1 MDVYYFVIH
10 REYYN
15 RQLSLANTEV
25 QIRTNGLTLD
35 ERADLY
41 RLQLEQRTAV
51 RRFKHS
57 NNALLSAPMPEIGKV
72 QL

>member
-15 RQLSLANTEV
+15 RQLKLATTEV
-25 QIRTNGLTLD
+25 KIRTNGLTLD

-41 RLQLEQRTAV
+41 RQQLEQRTAV
-51 RRFKHS
+51 RRFKTS

>member
-10 REYYN
+10 REYYR
-15 RQLSLANTEV
+15 RQLSLATTEIN
-25 QIRTNGLTLD
+25 IRSNGLTLD

-41 RLQLEQRTAV
+41 RQQLEQRTAV
-51 RRFKHS
+51 RRFKNS
-57 NNALLSAPMPEIGKV
+57 NNALLSAPMPEIGKI